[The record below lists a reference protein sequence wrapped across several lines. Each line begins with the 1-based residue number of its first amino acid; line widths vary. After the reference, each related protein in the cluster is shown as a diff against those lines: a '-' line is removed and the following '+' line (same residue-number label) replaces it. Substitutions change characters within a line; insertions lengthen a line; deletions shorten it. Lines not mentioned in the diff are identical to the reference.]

1 MSDALEVRP
10 LERPPDAVVRVPG
23 SKSITNR
30 ALVCAAL
37 AEGTS
42 VLAGALWADDTD
54 AMVGC
59 LRSLG
64 IGVTGDAA
72 SGDRIEVAGC
82 GGAIPATTAGLHVG
96 LSGTTA
102 RFIAPVAA
110 LGHGTFSV
118 DGAEPMRRRPM
129 GPLLDALRSLHVDV
143 EQTAAP
149 GHLPFVVHAAGV
161 EGGAVALSGDVSS
174 QFLSGLLM
182 AAPCFTK
189 GIDIELTTGLVS
201 RPYVRMT
208 RSVMAAFGV
217 TVDDL
222 AADGLAVAP
231 SRYRATTFTIEPDAS
246 TASYFFAAAAVCG
259 GRVRV
264 DGLGTGSVQGDL
276 AFVDVLS
283 RMGATVETSSSST
296 TVTGTRQL
304 QGVTVDLRD
313 LSDTVPTLAVV
324 AAFATT
330 PTTIN
335 GVGFIRG
342 KESDRISAVVNEL
355 QRCGIR
361 AEGHDDGMT
370 IHPGTPHGAT
380 VETYDDHRIAMAFS
394 VAGLRTPGISIA
406 DPGCVAKTFPDFFA
420 TLDQLRVP
428 PPLH

>member
-1 MSDALEVRP
+1 
-10 LERPPDAVVRVPG
+10 
-23 SKSITNR
+23 
-30 ALVCAAL
+30 
-37 AEGTS
+37 
-42 VLAGALWADDTD
+42 
-54 AMVGC
+54 
-59 LRSLG
+59 
-64 IGVTGDAA
+64 
-72 SGDRIEVAGC
+72 
-82 GGAIPATTAGLHVG
+82 
-96 LSGTTA
+96 
-102 RFIAPVAA
+102 
-110 LGHGTFSV
+110 
-118 DGAEPMRRRPM
+118 
-129 GPLLDALRSLHVDV
+129 
-143 EQTAAP
+143 
-149 GHLPFVVHAAGV
+149 
-161 EGGAVALSGDVSS
+161 
-174 QFLSGLLM
+174 
-182 AAPCFTK
+182 
-189 GIDIELTTGLVS
+189 
-201 RPYVRMT
+201 MT